1 MRETSGA
8 AIGVAEEANTIAQLF
23 PKYGDDAGVLKQKAA
38 LREGIVGGMKLK
50 LGTAAPLAEYASGSA
65 PEGRRRRA
73 GEDRCRNEGRAQGG
87 RQDLQERQQ
96 APLLDRLALGG
107 RLMAW
112 EATDETVATGGGGPG
127 GWTEEQP
134 TSWWER
140 AKGVGQTVD
149 DAVRAA
155 ANAATFG
162 MADRLAGLTEGGT
175 DAAVK
180 RSEAARERS
189 PIASIGGDVAGAVAL
204 PGLGGA
210 GLATRLGAG
219 AAGGRLSPALAR
231 AAGYGVEGAGIGAAQ
246 GAGTTYTGIPADYVK
261 NALLGGAIGVVTGG
275 IGGAAFGPRPMV
287 SGARAPSADELEAAK
302 TAAYRTLER
311 HPAQYT
317 PQSFAQRADDIEAAL
332 RARNAHETT
341 SPQTF
346 RTVEQMRAPP
356 TATAAGRDYVS
367 PADVDFIRKG
377 VTGEQIAGVTPT
389 DQAGARVVRRGIDD
403 FVRNPPPGAAVPG
416 TEHLA
421 GHASRVAD
429 TAHQLHGGFK
439 RTQALEELIDNAGRT
454 AGATHSG
461 LNLRNELQ
469 KAVRTGLKEKGG
481 VSAFSR
487 AGYNAAERA
496 ALDQFSRG
504 QGRTSQVLGYLDK
517 YLGGGGGLGALAA
530 ARSAASISPLTTAA
544 PTACSP
550 GSGTSGAGLALRT
563 IGNRRAA
570 ANINELRN
578 TIAQRNP
585 LYAQRAANAPMVRGG
600 GLSPGTT
607 QTLRDAMT
615 IELLNQQRRKKE
627 DD

>member
-1 MRETSGA
+1 
-8 AIGVAEEANTIAQLF
+8 
-23 PKYGDDAGVLKQKAA
+23 
-38 LREGIVGGMKLK
+38 
-50 LGTAAPLAEYASGSA
+50 
-65 PEGRRRRA
+65 
-73 GEDRCRNEGRAQGG
+73 
-87 RQDLQERQQ
+87 
-96 APLLDRLALGG
+96 
-107 RLMAW
+107 MAW

-162 MADRLAGLTEGGT
+162 MADRLAGVTGGGT
-175 DAAVK
+175 DAQVK
-180 RSEAARERS
+180 LSEAARARS
-189 PIASIGGDVAGAVAL
+189 PYASVAGDVAGAAAL

-261 NALLGGAIGVVTGG
+261 NALLGGAIGGVTGG
-275 IGGAAFGPRPMV
+275 IGGAAFGPRPNV
-287 SGARAPSADELEAAK
+287 SSARAPSADELEAFK
-302 TAAYRTLER
+302 NAAYRSLER
-311 HPAQYT
+311 HPARYT
-317 PQSFAQRADDIEAAL
+317 PESLSGRAFDIENTL
-332 RARNAHETT
+332 RMGRNAHEQT
-341 SPQTF
+341 SPQSF
-346 RTVEQMRAPP
+346 RVMNQLHYPP
-356 TATAAGRDYVS
+356 PAAATGRQHIT
-367 PADVDFIRKG
+367 PGDVDFVRKG
-377 VTGEQIAGVTPT
+377 VTGNELAGMTPT
-389 DQAGARVVRRGIDD
+389 DQGSAGVVRRGIDD
-403 FVRNPPPGAAVPG
+403 FIRNPPPGAAVPG

-421 GHASRVAD
+421 AHASRVAN

-439 RTQALEELIDNAGRT
+439 RTQAIEELIDNAGRT

-469 KAVRTGLKEKGG
+469 KAVRSGLKEKGG
-481 VSAFSR
+481 TSTFSK

-530 ARSAASISPLTTAA
+530 GAVGGKYLTPDDSGTN
-544 PTACSP
+544 
-550 GSGTSGAGLALRT
+550 GLLVGLGTSGAGLALRA

-570 ANINELRN
+570 NNINELRN
-578 TIAQRNP
+578 MIAQRNP

-615 IELLNQQRRKKE
+615 IELLNQQRRRQE